1 MNSPT
6 HGEAGESL
14 VATWSILVGIAV
26 GFLLWGL
33 FIFHVIGEKGPPE
46 WDFSVIPDTPGEST
60 YSTHN
65 PASPHGLVPGPEP
78 MPVEPQHVRG
88 VGPEAQQLGNEQK

>member
-6 HGEAGESL
+6 HHEGGKSL
-14 VATWSILVGIAV
+14 VATWSILFAIAA

-33 FIFHVIGEKGPPE
+33 LIFYAIGEKGPPG
-46 WDFSVIPDTPGEST
+46 WDFSIIPDTPGQST
-60 YSTHN
+60 YSTYN
-65 PASPHGLVPGPEP
+65 PARPTGRVPGPEP

-88 VGPEAQQLGNEQK
+88 PGPEARQSGNE